1 MTPSDLQVG
10 VRNSDPPR
18 PQAPVPTTRYQLTF
32 VESPFFLF
40 SLVRQIRER
49 MREPK
54 ITVPNKYYR
63 GEATLPVVEMKPWYR
78 DIPSQLKVLFEKPKP
93 PLIPLTSH
101 PIDVPNIWKDY
112 EQQPVSW
119 LNSLLVHA
127 VVIVAL
133 IIPFIISGWLQPVR
147 AKSQVIPLDI
157 SPYLGEIPKG
167 AKKMGGGGGGGDRS
181 PTPASKGAI
190 PKFAKLQLAPPQAK
204 PLVITP
210 KLAVTPT
217 LLGPP
222 ELKLPEMQA
231 NATWGDPK
239 GVAGPPS
246 NGPGYGGGIGSGSG
260 GGIGSGDGGG
270 LGPGHGGGTGGGAY
284 SVGGGVSAPKE
295 IFAPS
300 PDYSEE
306 ARKAKFQGAVVLSL
320 VVDAQGNPTD
330 IQVVRALGMGL
341 DEKAVE
347 KVRTWKFVPGKRNG
361 VPVPV
366 RVLLEVTFRLF

>member
-1 MTPSDLQVG
+1 MNSPNPKTP
-10 VRNSDPPR
+10 
-18 PQAPVPTTRYQLTF
+18 APTQRYKITF
-32 VESPFFLF
+32 VDSPFFLI
-40 SLVRQIRER
+40 SLIRQIRER

-54 ITVPNKYYR
+54 ITVPREYYK
-63 GEATLPVVEMKPWYR
+63 GEASLPVVEMKPWFR
-78 DIPSQLKVLFEKPKP
+78 DIPNQIRILFEKPKA
-93 PLIPLTSH
+93 PLVPLTSQ
-101 PIDVPNIWKDY
+101 PVPVPDIWRDY
-112 EQQPVSW
+112 QQEPVSW
-119 LNSLLVHA
+119 LNSLLFHA
-127 VVIVAL
+127 LVIVAMVL
-133 IIPFIISGWLQPVR
+133 PFVISGWIQPVK
-147 AKSQVIPLDI
+147 AKNQVTPIDI
-157 SPYLGEIPKG
+157 SPYLAEIPKG

-190 PKFAKLQLAPPQAK
+190 PKFATVQYAPPVAVQ
-204 PLVITP
+204 PIVTP

-231 NATWGDPK
+231 NMNWGDPK
-239 GVAGPPS
+239 GVLGPAS

-260 GGIGSGDGGG
+260 GGIGSGTGGG
-270 LGPGHGGGTGGGAY
+270 LGPGEGGGTGGGAY

-295 IFAPS
+295 LFAPS

-320 VVDAQGNPTD
+320 VVDAQGNPTE
-330 IQVVRALGMGL
+330 IHVVKPLGMGL
-341 DEKAVE
+341 DEKAIE
-347 KVRTWKFVPGKRNG
+347 KVRTWKFIPGKRNG